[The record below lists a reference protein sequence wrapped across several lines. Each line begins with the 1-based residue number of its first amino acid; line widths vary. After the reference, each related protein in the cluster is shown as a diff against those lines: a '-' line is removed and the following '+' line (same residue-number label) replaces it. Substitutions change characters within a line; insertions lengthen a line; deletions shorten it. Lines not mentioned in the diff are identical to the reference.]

1 MGKYQSIFCLTG
13 CLSQGKAVETC
24 HHHPS
29 VIVMTLKV
37 HRRRAWLILAL
48 GALTCTQIGLM
59 LAPRQLSPAYAQAY
73 TEDDVANYARAIAG
87 IEPRRQEAYAA
98 ASDVLASTNDSELDI
113 LDTPLKCTA
122 TRLSDMPD
130 VPRASRVEL
139 RTVLVDFCNDAS
151 AIAEEND
158 LTAKR
163 FNDITQA
170 HRADPELT
178 TRIQAAIA
186 AL

>member
-1 MGKYQSIFCLTG
+1 
-13 CLSQGKAVETC
+13 
-24 HHHPS
+24 
-29 VIVMTLKV
+29 MTLKY
-37 HRRRAWLILAL
+37 RRRAWLILAL
-48 GALTCTQIGLM
+48 GALVCTQVGLM
-59 LAPRQLSPAYAQAY
+59 LTPRQLSPAYAQAY
-73 TEDDVANYARAIAG
+73 TDDDVANYARAVAA
-87 IEPRRQEAYAA
+87 IEPRRQEAYGA
-98 ASDVLASTNDSELDI
+98 ASDILASENDSELSI

-130 VPRASRVEL
+130 VSRGSRVDL

-178 TRIQAAIA
+178 KRIQAAIA